1 MKYIHDIYICKF
13 QRCYDIL
20 ENMYMRGEA
29 EMEYLGKSE
38 STSNRNGESSH
49 FPKFALACQLCRSLT
64 LWSGTEIWLTLIL
77 ICNGFCDNRFKE
89 MEKYEMNVLL
99 GKCI

>member
-29 EMEYLGKSE
+29 EMEYLGQSE
-38 STSNRNGESSH
+38 ST
-49 FPKFALACQLCRSLT
+49 
-64 LWSGTEIWLTLIL
+64 
-77 ICNGFCDNRFKE
+77 
-89 MEKYEMNVLL
+89 
-99 GKCI
+99 